1 MRHERGVLVASLVQ
15 GKARRLRRRA
25 LRQRRRRRLAASK
38 NHRGRSFVAGIDLGF
53 SIAGCL
59 LCPLTLREQLIMKPF
74 KTLQLAVAAAAL
86 LAAGAASAERP
97 ENLAGTTWTVQ
108 TNRDTVQLVIETQ
121 GGSGATGAA
130 ICRTI
135 NGHFN
140 LTPPEI
146 GIRGWYCPS
155 TGRIHFVHR
164 NLHTGDAVRVFTGNV
179 SDNVIGQ
186 PLYMAGTMT
195 VLYAT
200 LADRADLGEYNF
212 SATR

>member
-1 MRHERGVLVASLVQ
+1 MKPIL
-15 GKARRLRRRA
+15 
-25 LRQRRRRRLAASK
+25 
-38 NHRGRSFVAGIDLGF
+38 
-53 SIAGCL
+53 SIAL
-59 LCPLTLREQLIMKPF
+59 
-74 KTLQLAVAAAAL
+74 AAAAFC
-86 LAAGAASAERP
+86 AAGSALAERP
-97 ENLAGTTWTVQ
+97 ESLAATTWTMQ

-121 GGSGATGAA
+121 GGPGAPGAA
-130 ICRTI
+130 TCRTI
-135 NGHFN
+135 HGHFN

-164 NLHTGDAVRVFTGNV
+164 NLNTGDAVRVFTGNV

-200 LADRADLGEYNF
+200 LAAGSDLGEYNF

>member
-1 MRHERGVLVASLVQ
+1 M
-15 GKARRLRRRA
+15 
-25 LRQRRRRRLAASK
+25 
-38 NHRGRSFVAGIDLGF
+38 
-53 SIAGCL
+53 
-59 LCPLTLREQLIMKPF
+59 TPF
-74 KTLQLAVAAAAL
+74 KTPFRLAVVAAAL

-97 ENLAGTTWTVQ
+97 QSLAGTTWTMQ
-108 TNRDTVQLVIETQ
+108 TNRDAVQLVIETQ

-130 ICRTI
+130 VCRTI
-135 NGHFN
+135 QGHFN

-164 NLHTGDAVRVFTGNV
+164 NLNTGDAVRVFTGSV
-179 SDNVIGQ
+179 SDTVIGQ
-186 PLYMAGTMT
+186 PMYMAGTMT

-200 LADRADLGEYNF
+200 LAAGSDLGEYNF